1 MLKEAAV
8 VGGRGSLS
16 RSYWKDQEYPPR
28 GWLALFGNHPD
39 GDAPPPPKPA
49 PLSPP
54 EFTPV
59 GHEPPSVGHEPQLG
73 GVPVGNS
80 VGNCRGRF
88 IGFDFVGR
96 GCDALL

>member
-28 GWLALFGNHPD
+28 GWLALFGNPPD

-59 GHEPPSVGHEPQLG
+59 GQEPQLG
-73 GVPVGNS
+73 GVPVGDS

-88 IGFDFVGR
+88 IGFDVVGR
-96 GCDALL
+96 GCGAVL